1 MAEEILLET
10 IKGVIAAIILF
21 LVVRLFFLE
30 PCLVEGSSM
39 EPHIPSPGVVL
50 INKLAYGL
58 RIPGSERYLFQWG
71 QPEQEDILL
80 PKDPLT
86 GDLSIKRCTRRTPL
100 GFFVQG
106 DNPRIS
112 IDSRLYGSVSMEQ
125 VWGKVI
131 LAIPGRG
138 K

>member
-1 MAEEILLET
+1 MET
-10 IKGVIAAIILF
+10 VKGVLAAVVLF
-21 LVVRLFFLE
+21 VGIRLFFLE

-39 EPHIPSPGVVL
+39 EPLIPSHGLVL

-58 RIPGSERYLFQWG
+58 RIPFSQRYLFLWR

-80 PKDPLT
+80 LQDPLT
-86 GDLSIKRCTRRTPL
+86 GLLSIKRCIRRTPF
-100 GFFVQG
+100 GVFVQG
-106 DNPRIS
+106 DNHTFS
-112 IDSRLYGSVSMEQ
+112 VDSCLYGSVSMEQ

-131 LAIPGRG
+131 FSIPGRG